1 MKKNYICPSI
11 YTEKIAV
18 EPMLAGT
25 AVGDGEKLKDEN
37 PDNQEVFSKEHN
49 NGLWDNEDE

>member
-1 MKKNYICPSI
+1 MKKNYISPSI

-25 AVGDGEKLKDEN
+25 AVGGEKPKDEN
-37 PDNQEVFSKEHN
+37 PDNQEMFSKEHN
-49 NGLWDNEDE
+49 NGLWDNEEE